1 MLEDP
6 TYRHIVRW
14 NDEGTSF
21 IVLDVISPSNNNN
34 FKTCV
39 NNSEQNTEFTKNV
52 LPRHFK
58 HSNFASFVRQLNK
71 YAFAHLVI
79 GNY

>member
-6 TYRHIVRW
+6 TYRNIVRW
-14 NDEGTSF
+14 SDVGDSF
-21 IVLDVISPSNNNN
+21 IVLDVKKKIIPKSKLSYEVV
-34 FKTCV
+34 TV
-39 NNSEQNTEFTKNV
+39 YIQNTEFTKNV

-71 YAFAHLVI
+71 
-79 GNY
+79 